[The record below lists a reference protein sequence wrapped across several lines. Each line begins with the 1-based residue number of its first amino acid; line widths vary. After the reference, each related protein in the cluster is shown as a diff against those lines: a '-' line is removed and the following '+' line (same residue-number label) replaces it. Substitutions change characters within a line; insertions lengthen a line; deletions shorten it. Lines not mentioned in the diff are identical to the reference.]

1 MRITVL
7 NRQSL
12 LDIAIERDGSIE
24 SILDIAEYNGIA
36 VTDDLAAGES
46 VETGSA
52 AALKKQVVVRLDAYG
67 AKPATGITQED
78 TDLCPYGGIGY
89 MGIEYDFIVK

>member
-24 SILDIAEYNGIA
+24 TILDIAEANGMA
-36 VTDDLAAGES
+36 VTDDLAAGRE

-52 AALKKQVVVRLDAYG
+52 AALKKQVVVRLAAYG
-67 AKPATGITQED
+67 AKPATGISRED
-78 TDLCPYGGIGY
+78 TDRCPFGGIVY

>member
-24 SILDIAEYNGIA
+24 RILEIAEANGIS
-36 VTDDLAAGES
+36 VTDDLSSGQE
-46 VETGSA
+46 VETGNA
-52 AALKKQVVVRLDAYG
+52 AAIKKQVAARLGAY
-67 AKPATGITQED
+67 AVKPATAISLAD
-78 TDLCPYGGIGY
+78 ADLCPYGGIGY